1 MQEKLSYTRLLSSMR
16 IIFTLR
22 WKKAKFCSRYLP
34 LLPPAHCP
42 LRPLHP
48 SVHSSC
54 LLHGLGGRKVRQW
67 SPNLFGTR
75 DKLCGRQTV
84 GRGGRWFKHYIYC
97 APYFYYYYFYLSST
111 SYHQALDPG
120 GWGYMGISG
129 SPDTRGTRSIL
140 PTADPVLI
148 SNSYCAPQ
156 DWEPPW
162 SAKP

>member
-111 SYHQALDPG
+111 SDHQALDPG

>member
-1 MQEKLSYTRLLSSMR
+1 MR

-22 WKKAKFCSRYLP
+22 WKKAKSCFRYLP
-34 LLPPAHCP
+34 LLPPSHCP
-42 LRPLHP
+42 SRPLHP

-54 LLHGLGGRKVRQW
+54 PFHGLGGRKVRQW

-75 DKLCGRQTV
+75 DQLCGRQNV

-97 APYFYYYYFYLSST
+97 APYFYYYYIYLSST
-111 SYHQALDPG
+111 SDHQPLDPG
-120 GWGYMGISG
+120 GWGCKGISG
-129 SPDTRGTRSIL
+129 SPDIRGTKSIP
-140 PTADPVLI
+140 PTADPVLT

-162 SAKP
+162 SPSLKGLDILPTSILS